1 MAQPNLIVIG
11 TTRAAMS
18 LALEACDAGVGHV
31 VIVADGSD
39 GEHPALAPHP
49 GIEVLHA
56 PVETVEETAEGVR
69 VVVDGTAL
77 TAQAIAVVDDSP
89 PPPPPLSVPPSLSSL
104 VLVGEAPDD
113 VWDLDV
119 LVVGGSETAAEAAIS
134 LAEQGTN
141 VVLAR
146 GDTDARYLSRLTRR
160 VLLHREAERRITVLW
175 HSRPVEIEDL
185 GGDALV
191 SFDDTGTPDLVFDR
205 VMLIGDPAPIAHSGT
220 RIWRIGDSATSPG
233 HAWEEIRAAAFP
245 DVPAGMIP
253 SGFAPGN
260 LEAIEEL
267 RRRHYNATVTHFD
280 RAHSDLWVLRV
291 KPDHGDVSHEAGQ
304 YASLGLGYWE
314 PRADGA
320 TDPGLEGKWENLI
333 RRSYSISSPVFDE
346 RGYLSDPG
354 RAETLEFYV
363 VLVPPGGDR
372 VPALTPRLALRRPGD
387 RIYVGRRIVG
397 RYTLAPVTD
406 PSTTVLLLATGTG
419 EAPHNAMITELLRK
433 GHYGPIVSVVS
444 VRYRA
449 DLGYLD
455 THRRLEERFHNFH
468 YLPIVTRE
476 PGEEK
481 LYIQDVISRGLLEE
495 QFGIDLDPGN
505 THVFL
510 CGNPAMIGVPRWEN
524 DAAVFPEPTGVCQLL
539 SERGFDI
546 DRHGHAGNVHTEKYW

>member
-1 MAQPNLIVIG
+1 MAEANLIVIG
-11 TTRAAMS
+11 ANRAAMS

-31 VIVADGSD
+31 IMVADSSAGD
-39 GEHPALAPHP
+39 HPALAPHP
-49 GIEVLHA
+49 GIEVRHA
-56 PVETVEETAEGVR
+56 PVDTIEDTAAGAR
-69 VVVDGTAL
+69 VVVEGASL
-77 TAQAIAVVDDSP
+77 TTEAVAVIDDSP
-89 PPPPPLSVPPSLSSL
+89 PPAPPLPVPPSLSSR
-104 VLVGEAPDD
+104 VLVGEVPDD

-119 LVVGGSETAAEAAIS
+119 LVVGGSETAAEVAIS

-146 GDTDARYLSRLTRR
+146 GNTDARHLSRLTRR
-160 VLLHREAERRITVLW
+160 TLLHREAERRITVLW
-175 HSRPVEIEDL
+175 HSRPVEIDDL

-205 VMLIGDPAPIAHSGT
+205 VVLVGDPAPADHSGT
-220 RIWRIGDSATSPG
+220 RVWHIGDSAISPG
-233 HAWEEIRAAAFP
+233 HAWEEIRAVAFP
-245 DVPAGMIP
+245 HLPARVIP
-253 SGFAPGN
+253 SRFAPGN
-260 LEAIEEL
+260 REAIEEL
-267 RRRHYNATVTHFD
+267 RREHYNATITHFD

-320 TDPGLEGKWENLI
+320 NDPDLERKWENLI

-387 RIYVGRRIVG
+387 RCYVGRRIVG

-455 THRRLEERFHNFH
+455 THSRLEERFHNFH
-468 YLPIVTRE
+468 YLPIATRE

-481 LYIQDVISRGLLEE
+481 LYIQDAISRGLLEE
-495 QFGIDLDPGN
+495 RFGIDLDPGN

-546 DRHGHAGNVHTEKYW
+546 DRHGHVGNVHTEKYW